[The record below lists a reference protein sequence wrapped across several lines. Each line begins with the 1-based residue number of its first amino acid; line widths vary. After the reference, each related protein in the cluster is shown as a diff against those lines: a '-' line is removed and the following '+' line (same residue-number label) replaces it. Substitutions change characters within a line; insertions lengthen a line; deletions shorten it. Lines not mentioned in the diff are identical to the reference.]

1 MANKTKIA
9 VIGAGAL
16 GGWTALMLQR
26 AGYKVT
32 LIDAWGA
39 GNSRSSSGDE
49 TRVIRSVYV
58 DKIYT
63 EMAHRAAQLWRENE
77 KGFGMKIFH
86 PIGVLNLIGQ
96 DDSRLKSALKHFD
109 ELDFPYQ
116 EFSKQQAAKRYPYF
130 NLEDINQ
137 VVLEN
142 NGGYLLARMGCY
154 MVKERFVK
162 EGGTYKLAEV
172 LPPDRAGDNNPK
184 SEIQNLKSNIPLSI
198 LGEKL
203 EGIKLSDGSA
213 LKADHYVFACG
224 PWLGKIFPDEI
235 GSLIRPT
242 RQEVFYFNTPKGCDI
257 LERTPVWC
265 DFSSLWENVMMYGI
279 PAPDS
284 DAGGRGFKIAEDVLG
299 ETMDMDTAERQPTAR
314 WLDKAR
320 EFMHHR
326 FPILRGMPLVESRV
340 CQYENTPDA
349 HFIIDKL
356 PTASNVWVMGGG
368 SGHAYKMGA
377 AVGEMMVKLVG
388 GEGEIESLFSFE
400 RFKNLKEKVE
410 RR

>member
-9 VIGAGAL
+9 IIGAGAL

-58 DKIYT
+58 DKIYA
-63 EMAHRAAQLWRENE
+63 EMAHRAAQIWRENE
-77 KGFGMKIFH
+77 SSFGMKIFH
-86 PIGVLNLIGQ
+86 SIGVINLIGK
-96 DDSRLKSALKHFD
+96 DDSRLKAALKHFD
-109 ELDFPYQ
+109 DLGFKYE
-116 EFSKQQAAKRYPYF
+116 EFSKQEAAKRYPYF

-142 NGGYLLARMGCY
+142 NGGYLLARMGCHV
-154 MVKERFVK
+154 VKERFVK
-162 EGGTYKLAEV
+162 EGGTYKLAE
-172 LPPDRAGDNNPK
+172 AT
-184 SEIQNLKSNIPLSI
+184 PLSI
-198 LGEKL
+198 FNEKL
-203 EGIKLSDGSA
+203 EGIQLSDGTK
-213 LKADHYVFACG
+213 LKADSYIFACG
-224 PWLGKIFPDEI
+224 PWLGKIFPEEI
-235 GSLIRPT
+235 GNLIRPT
-242 RQEVFYFNTPKGCDI
+242 RQEIFYFNTPKGCDI

-265 DFSSLWENVMMYGI
+265 DFSSVWENVMMYGI
-279 PAPDS
+279 PAPYS

-299 ETMDMDTAERQPTAR
+299 DTCDPDTMERQPTAR
-314 WLDKAR
+314 WLDKSR

-356 PTASNVWVMGGG
+356 PTADNVWVMGGG

-377 AVGEMMVKLVG
+377 VVGEKMVKLVG
-388 GEGEIESLFSFE
+388 GEGKIEPLFSFE

>member
-1 MANKTKIA
+1 MANKTKIV

-58 DKIYT
+58 DKIYA

-96 DDSRLKSALKHFD
+96 DDSRLKAALKHFD
-109 ELDFPYQ
+109 DLDFKYE
-116 EFSKQQAAKRYPYF
+116 EFSKQEAAKRYPYF

-137 VVLEN
+137 IVLEN
-142 NGGYLLARMGCY
+142 NGGYLLARMGCHV
-154 MVKERFVK
+154 VKERFVK

-172 LPPDRAGDNNPK
+172 LPPNLK
-184 SEIQNLKSNIPLSI
+184 SKIQNLKLNTPLSI

-203 EGIKLSDGSA
+203 GEIKLSDGST
-213 LKADHYVFACG
+213 LKADSYIFACG
-224 PWLGKIFPDEI
+224 PWLGKLFPEEI
-235 GSLIRPT
+235 GNLIRPT
-242 RQEVFYFNTPKGCDI
+242 RQEIFYFNTPKGCDI
-257 LERTPVWC
+257 MHKTPVWC
-265 DFSSLWENVMMYGI
+265 DFSSVWKDVMMYGI

-284 DAGGRGFKIAEDVLG
+284 EAGGRGFKIAEDVLG

-377 AVGEMMVKLVG
+377 AVGEMMVKLLDG
-388 GEGEIESLFSFE
+388 REGVNPVFGFE

>member
-32 LIDAWGA
+32 LIDSWGA

-58 DKIYT
+58 DKIYA
-63 EMAHRAAQLWRENE
+63 EMAHRATQLWRENE

-86 PIGVLNLIGQ
+86 PIGVLNLIGK
-96 DDSRLKSALKHFD
+96 DDSRLKAALKHFD
-109 ELDFPYQ
+109 DLGFPY
-116 EFSKQQAAKRYPYF
+116 EAFSKQEAAKRYPYF

-142 NGGYLLARMGCY
+142 NGGYLLARMGCHV
-154 MVKERFVK
+154 VKERFVK
-162 EGGTYKLAEV
+162 EGGTYKLAEATP
-172 LPPDRAGDNNPK
+172 LPIIN
-184 SEIQNLKSNIPLSI
+184 
-198 LGEKL
+198 EKL
-203 EGIKLSDGSA
+203 DGIQLSDGSK
-213 LKADHYVFACG
+213 LKADSYIFACG
-224 PWLGKIFPDEI
+224 PWLGKIFPEEI
-235 GSLIRPT
+235 GNLIRPT
-242 RQEVFYFNTPKGCDI
+242 RQEIFYFNTPKGCDI

-265 DFSSLWENVMMYGI
+265 DFSSVWENVMMYGI
-279 PAPDS
+279 PAPNS
-284 DAGGRGFKIAEDVLG
+284 DAVGRGFKIAEDVLG
-299 ETMDMDTAERQPTAR
+299 DTCDPDTMERQPTAR
-314 WLDKAR
+314 WLDKSR

-388 GEGEIESLFSFE
+388 EEAEVEPLFSFE